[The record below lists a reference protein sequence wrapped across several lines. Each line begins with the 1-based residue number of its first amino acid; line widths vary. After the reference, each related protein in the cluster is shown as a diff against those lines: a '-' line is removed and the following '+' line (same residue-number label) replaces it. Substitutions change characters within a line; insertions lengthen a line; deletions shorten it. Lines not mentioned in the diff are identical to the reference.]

1 MNSSILILNKVVKI
15 YIFAMVVPGLT
26 RGGSLMWRIDLKQYL
41 KMVNSEIGSETGRM
55 IQQCS
60 SRDV

>member
-1 MNSSILILNKVVKI
+1 
-15 YIFAMVVPGLT
+15 MVVPGVT

-60 SRDV
+60 FRDV